1 MISISTDALRTLD
14 LICDAAA
21 TMDFGC
27 AAEVQGN
34 GVRFNFGDD
43 LVVVARLNLTSP
55 TIKFIATQ
63 FDSIPRHLVPEVC
76 EFIAM
81 LNVSISVGYFALE
94 IETREFRFY
103 YDMPFEFG
111 GDLRSAVRATLN
123 TVVSNFR
130 QIRPVAKMIND
141 NVLSV
146 KKALDMLQN
155 LERDDADVALA
166 EVCKI
171 IEEMT
176 DERDVINVEKDRKQ
190 ITITK
195 HDEIG
200 VAIRRTTIRV
210 DPQSRMLFVL
220 SVVPGS
226 GSEMARLVRETK
238 LKFGTA
244 KVDECRRE
252 LIVSGAVKFG
262 RHVRQQSF
270 CDLLKEH
277 FWSMRNIHNANV
289 CSA

>member
-1 MISISTDALRTLD
+1 MTAISTDALRTLD
-14 LICDAAA
+14 LICDAAVA
-21 TMDFGC
+21 LNLGC
-27 AAEVQGN
+27 EAEIQGN
-34 GVRFNFGDD
+34 GVRLNFSDD

-63 FDSIPRHLVPEVC
+63 FDAIPHHLVPEVC
-76 EFIAM
+76 ELIAM
-81 LNVSISVGYFALE
+81 LNVSISIGYFALE

-103 YDMPFEFG
+103 YDMPFQFG
-111 GDLRSAVRATLN
+111 GDLRSAVRATLS

-146 KKALDMLQN
+146 NKALSLLQKP
-155 LERDDADVALA
+155 ERDDADVAL
-166 EVCKI
+166 EKVYKI
-171 IEEMT
+171 IEEMI

-195 HDEIG
+195 HDDSG

-210 DPQSRMLFVL
+210 DPQSRTLFVL
-220 SVVPGS
+220 SVIPAS
-226 GSEMARLVRETK
+226 GSEVARLVRETK
-238 LKFGTA
+238 LKFGSA

-262 RHVRQQSF
+262 RHVRQQPF

-277 FWSMRNIHNANV
+277 FRSMRYIHNANM
-289 CSA
+289 CPA